1 MKKNYIKIIY
11 VLIAVAA
18 VNCAVMLSL
27 IPGLPAEVPT
37 HFNYRF
43 EVDAMGSP
51 WFMAV
56 LPSVTLV
63 FTIAMAVEQKLRGRD
78 YANNKPLTVFAVVFV
93 AFFIALGWVMYA
105 MCGTGAQLGDT
116 VNIPL
121 DLIMGL
127 GFSVLFIVMGNYLP
141 TVKPNRT
148 FGIRVPATFR
158 NEEVW
163 KKTHRFAGPAFV
175 LGGFFA
181 GVCALIGY
189 FTGASW
195 LTFAGLMVGVFGAS
209 IVILVYS
216 KRVEKQLKG
225 E

>member
-1 MKKNYIKIIY
+1 MKKNYIKVIY
-11 VLIAVAA
+11 ARIAVAA
-18 VNCAVMLSL
+18 VNFAVMMSL
-27 IPGLPAEVPT
+27 IPGLPAEIPV

-43 EVDAMGSP
+43 EVDRMGTP

-56 LPSVTLV
+56 FPSVTLA
-63 FTIAMAVEQKLRGRD
+63 FTIAMAAEQKIRGRD
-78 YANNKPLTVFAVVFV
+78 YANNKPLTIFAVVFV

-127 GFSVLFIVMGNYLP
+127 GFSLLFIVFGNYLP

-163 KKTHRFAGPAFV
+163 KKTHRFAGRAYV
-175 LGGFFA
+175 LGGFFS
-181 GVCALIGY
+181 GVCALIGH
-189 FTGASW
+189 FADLSW
-195 LTFAGLMVGVFGAS
+195 LTFAGLMVGVFGSS
-209 IVILVYS
+209 IVILIYS
-216 KRVEKQLKG
+216 KCVEKQLKA

>member
-18 VNCAVMLSL
+18 VNFAVIMSL
-27 IPGLPAEVPT
+27 IPSLPAEIPV

-43 EVDAMGSP
+43 EVDRMGTP

-56 LPSVTLV
+56 FPSVTLL

-78 YANNKPLTVFAVVFV
+78 YANNKPLTIFAVAFV
-93 AFFIALGWVMYA
+93 VFFIALGWVMYA
-105 MCGTGAQLGDT
+105 MCGTGAQLGDKT
-116 VNIPL
+116 SIPL
-121 DLIMGL
+121 DMIMGL
-127 GFSVLFIVMGNYLP
+127 GFSGLFIVMGNYLP

-163 KKTHRFAGPAFV
+163 RKTHRFAGHAYV
-175 LGGFFA
+175 LGGFFS
-181 GVCALIGY
+181 GVCALTGY
-189 FTGASW
+189 FTGVSW
-195 LTFAGLMVGVFGAS
+195 LMFAGLMVGVFGSS
-209 IVILVYS
+209 IVILIYS
-216 KRVEKQLKG
+216 KRVEKQLRS
-225 E
+225 